1 MVFFSNIAGKSEV
14 VSEEMIAPCTEATLT
29 TILSRYPL
37 ENIFSADKFGLLYLC
52 QTKPCILGEINAHR
66 LTVLAGRNALGKG
79 LCMFVI
85 CKAQKPR
92 YFKGIKHLP
101 C

>member
-37 ENIFSADKFGLLYLC
+37 ENIFSADKFGLLYLSLSNKTLHFRGDKC
-52 QTKPCILGEINAHR
+52 SPSHR
-66 LTVLAGRNALGKG
+66 IGWQKCFRKRALHV
-79 LCMFVI
+79 C
-85 CKAQKPR
+85 
-92 YFKGIKHLP
+92 HLQSP
-101 C
+101 KTQIF